1 MVSEYSSSWRL
12 QKYSTKVLKSQKKLG
27 RESEGTGALF
37 VFLCQVNYIET
48 HSHCAGQVLK
58 LLDSIGM
65 KQYSEVF
72 QEERING
79 EVLADM
85 DDEMMQSDLGINSKL
100 HRMKL
105 MKVRR
110 EVEEGR
116 REVSFIFKL
125 FPLVFGCL

>member
-1 MVSEYSSSWRL
+1 MFASV
-12 QKYSTKVLKSQKKLG
+12 KFIILKH
-27 RESEGTGALF
+27 T
-37 VFLCQVNYIET
+37 
-48 HSHCAGQVLK
+48 HCAGQVLK

-85 DDEMMQSDLGINSKL
+85 DDEMMQSDLGISSKL

-116 REVSFIFKL
+116 EDVSFIFKV